1 MDSRYSAGGARLA
14 VATLLAGSAL
24 LLAPV
29 SIAASQA
36 APARAGGVAAPAPS
50 KLADSTASTET
61 TGSVQR
67 SASEEEPVCER
78 PRKRLWVEGEGWVV
92 RRVTICR

>member
-1 MDSRYSAGGARLA
+1 MDSRYSARGARLA
-14 VATLLAGSAL
+14 AAALLAGLAL

-29 SIAASQA
+29 SIEAARA
-36 APARAGGVAAPAPS
+36 APARAGDIAAAAPS
-50 KLADSTASTET
+50 KLAGSNASAET

-67 SASEEEPVCER
+67 SAAEEEPVCER